1 MKAENILKLA
11 ERLKTALDPN
21 NEHPRPASLDKLKA
35 LDAMIPNDPVTLAS
49 LLVAECVEDI
59 RQSEIKKTG
68 RTTAYKAAL
77 RILKSAESGQ
87 PTHKDW
93 AYAQIIEG
101 FQYFTNGYALLRLAN
116 KLPLEPVP
124 ADVGITMQLD
134 AKFME
139 YIAPCTVE
147 IKDLPTAGEVAA
159 YIKKARAAS
168 SEKNPRIDYRFAC
181 GLFVNAEYLRDVL
194 EIIDDEG
201 YTAYANAENT
211 RLYIKS
217 EFGADALV
225 FGLRRDRTPGITP
238 AQ

>member
-21 NEHPRPASLDKLKA
+21 NEHPRPASVDKLKA

-49 LLVAECVEDI
+49 LLVAECVDDI

-68 RTTAYKAAL
+68 RTAAYKAAL

-124 ADVGITMQLD
+124 ADVGITMQLA
-134 AKFME
+134 AKFTE
-139 YIAPCTVE
+139 YINPCTIEVPVPSAGSLTNF
-147 IKDLPTAGEVAA
+147 IKESKTN
-159 YIKKARAAS
+159 S
-168 SEKNPRIDYRFAC
+168 TEKNPQIDFPFEC
-181 GLFVNAEYLRDVL
+181 GLAVNAGYLRDALAVL
-194 EIIDDEG
+194 DSPCVWG
-201 YTAYANAENT
+201 YADAQNT

-217 EFGADALV
+217 PDGSGALV
-225 FGLRRDRTPGITP
+225 FGLRRSRTPGTTP